1 MASTTGSDGLVKLT
15 VFLKKRDDI
24 SHEEFHK
31 YWDNEHAKIFL
42 SVPIVKKNVVKYT
55 QFHANNGATADITN
69 FGLAMVGYDGV
80 ANIWGKSLDDLLA
93 IYNDE
98 EFLRVSAPDGDK
110 FFVQKEIAVM
120 YGWEE
125 DKWDKQK
132 DS

>member
-1 MASTTGSDGLVKLT
+1 
-15 VFLKKRDDI
+15 
-24 SHEEFHK
+24 
-31 YWDNEHAKIFL
+31 
-42 SVPIVKKNVVKYT
+42 
-55 QFHANNGATADITN
+55 
-69 FGLAMVGYDGV
+69 MVGYDGV

-93 IYNDE
+93 VSYLYNLEGIISSMYLSYSQLTSAIKIYNDE